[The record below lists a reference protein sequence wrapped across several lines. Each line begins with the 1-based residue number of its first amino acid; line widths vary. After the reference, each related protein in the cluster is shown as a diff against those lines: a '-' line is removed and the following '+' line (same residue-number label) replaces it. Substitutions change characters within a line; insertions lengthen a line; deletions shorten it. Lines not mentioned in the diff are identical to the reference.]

1 MGNYAL
7 AGSLFL
13 HAGLIVMFSAWQ
25 WGLQT
30 PEKSQPKIIHV
41 KFITAPSTSG
51 TTQKQALLKPAASTP
66 AQPIAVRSA
75 AITSLQPRTPKI
87 LKLLNRPLE
96 VVRRATLSSKS
107 HRISPILPQPV
118 LLKSQRPPSPARS
131 IYLSTSR
138 RKTIHPRA
146 PASRIRIVK
155 MTEAVGQTALWT
167 GPGKSANAVTAT
179 QPRSVP
185 TLSSPPSTV
194 GPVPRV
200 TAEHSHSKN
209 TVKVRHAALPGY
221 FSNSTVG
228 PVPHATAEHSNSKK
242 NTVKVKHAALP
253 GYFSNKPPAVDEKD
267 GEDLD
272 LLRGTF
278 TGKVRQRIASAK
290 YYPRMARRRGME
302 GRPVI
307 VFTLDKQGRLKK
319 ADLARTSGYPV
330 LDRAALQAVH
340 NGAPY
345 PEIPAPLKMDSFQF
359 KLPISFVLK

>member
-1 MGNYAL
+1 MENGRRFASSRLYNMNLISTSQRSGNSVGNYAL

-13 HAGLIVMFSAWQ
+13 HAGLIVMFSAWP
-25 WGLQT
+25 WSLQT
-30 PEKSQPKIIHV
+30 PKKSPPRTIHV

-51 TTQKQALLKPAASTP
+51 TTPKQALLKHAASTP
-66 AQPIAVRSA
+66 AQPMSVRSA
-75 AITSLQPRTPKI
+75 AITLLEPRTPKI
-87 LKLLNRPLE
+87 LNPLNRPLK
-96 VVRRATLSSKS
+96 VVRRATLSSKLN
-107 HRISPILPQPV
+107 RKSPILPRPV
-118 LLKSQRPPSPARS
+118 LLKSQAPSSPVRA
-131 IYLSTSR
+131 IDLSASR
-138 RKTIHPRA
+138 RKTLHPRA
-146 PASRIRIVK
+146 PASIVRMAQRI
-155 MTEAVGQTALWT
+155 EAVGQTAMLT
-167 GPGKSANAVTAT
+167 EPGKSANPATAT

-185 TLSSPPSTV
+185 PLSIPPSTV

-200 TAEHSHSKN
+200 TAEHSHANN

-221 FSNSTVG
+221 FSN
-228 PVPHATAEHSNSKK
+228 K
-242 NTVKVKHAALP
+242 L
-253 GYFSNKPPAVDEKD
+253 PAVDEKD

-278 TGKVRQRIASAK
+278 TGKVRQRIATAK
-290 YYPRMARRRGME
+290 HYPRIARRRGME

-319 ADLARTSGYPV
+319 ADLARTSGYQV